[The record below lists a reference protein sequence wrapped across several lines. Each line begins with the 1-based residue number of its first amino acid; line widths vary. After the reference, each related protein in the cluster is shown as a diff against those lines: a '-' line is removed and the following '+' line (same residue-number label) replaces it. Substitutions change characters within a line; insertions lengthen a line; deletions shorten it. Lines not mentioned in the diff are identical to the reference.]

1 MSLTAGKAISAVLVL
16 GATSVLGYNWVTT
29 GCPTGVCPTSKA
41 AKNSAV
47 ISTVALPGTEA
58 QAKDACCSLTAQ
70 AATTTETT
78 LPACCAEL
86 GHAACGD
93 ASKCAD
99 MAAPAETPAT
109 ETTATNTP

>member
-1 MSLTAGKAISAVLVL
+1 MSITAGKAISAVLVL

-41 AKNSAV
+41 AGNSAV
-47 ISTVALPGTEA
+47 ISTVALPGSETET
-58 QAKDACCSLTAQ
+58 KDACCSLTAQ
-70 AATTTETT
+70 AAPTDAT

-93 ASKCAD
+93 ASKCTD
-99 MAAPAETPAT
+99 MAAPAESPAAETAANTTP
-109 ETTATNTP
+109 

>member
-41 AKNSAV
+41 AKNTAA
-47 ISTVALPGTEA
+47 ISTVALPGSDA
-58 QAKDACCSLTAQ
+58 QAKDACCSLSAETMPTAD
-70 AATTTETT
+70 AT

-93 ASKCAD
+93 ASQCTD
-99 MAAPAETPAT
+99 MAAPAEAPAAETASNTTP
-109 ETTATNTP
+109 